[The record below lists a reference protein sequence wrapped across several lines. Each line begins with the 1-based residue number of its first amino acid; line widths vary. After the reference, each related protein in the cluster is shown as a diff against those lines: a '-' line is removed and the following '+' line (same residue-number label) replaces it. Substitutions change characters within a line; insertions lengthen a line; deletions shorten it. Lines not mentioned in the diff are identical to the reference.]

1 MTLAQAIA
9 RVEGW
14 YNHGDVPNR
23 CQRNNNPGNLEY
35 NKFTESMGAIG
46 TDGRF
51 AKFENSDH
59 GWIALY
65 TLLIVRYSTMAISAM
80 IREYAPST
88 ENDTQNYIN
97 MVCSFCDK
105 QPSDLVGPCLL

>member
-9 RVEGW
+9 RMEGW
-14 YNHGDVPNR
+14 YAKESIPNR

-35 NKFTESMGAIG
+35 NEFTIQMKAIG

-51 AKFENSDH
+51 AKFSNAID

-65 TLLIVRYSTMAISAM
+65 TLLIRDYSELTLNDAINK
-80 IREYAPST
+80 YAPSY
-88 ENDTQNYIN
+88 ENNTNEY
-97 MVCSFCDK
+97 V
-105 QPSDLVGPCLL
+105 DLVCQWTEHQSTDLVSECLL